1 MTNYNEQ
8 IEAFYRTYMKQNP
21 QAPQTYTAWSFGG
34 DDALADKLA
43 ELVVQG
49 VKTATSSNHLLYELE
64 NEPVPEPGLHSIVL
78 DRAGN
83 PRAVIEIIEVEVKP
97 YKEVDETFAFKEGE
111 GDRTLAYWR
120 SVHEPFFSKE
130 MKEIGRDFSSDM
142 LVVCEEFAVRF
153 IAHK

>member
-1 MTNYNEQ
+1 VTNYNEQ
-8 IEAFYRTYMKQNP
+8 IEAFYRTYLEQNP
-21 QAPQTYTAWSFGG
+21 EAPQTYTAWSFGG
-34 DDALADKLA
+34 DDALADELA

-49 VKTATSSNHLLYELE
+49 TKTATSSNHLLYELE
-64 NEPVPEPGLHSIVL
+64 NEPVPEPGLHSIVH
-78 DRAGN
+78 DKAGY
-83 PRAVIEIIEVEVKP
+83 PLAVIEIIQVEVKS

-130 MKEIGRDFSSDM
+130 MEEIGRDFSADM
-142 LVVCEEFAVRF
+142 LVVCEEFDVRF

>member
-1 MTNYNEQ
+1 MTNYNQ
-8 IEAFYRTYMKQNP
+8 QTEAFYQAYMERNP

-34 DDALADKLA
+34 DDALADELA

-49 VKTATSSNHLLYELE
+49 IKTATASNHLLYELE
-64 NEPVPEPGLHSIVL
+64 DEPIPKPGLHSVVL
-78 DRAGN
+78 DRAGI
-83 PRAVIEIIEVEVKP
+83 PRAVIEIVKVEVKQ
-97 YKEVDETFAFKEGE
+97 YKEVDESFAFKEGE

-130 MKEIGRDFSSDM
+130 MKEIGRDFSPDM